1 MTYYQIANYPFQLK
15 IPAAAN
21 SVQHILA
28 YVLDSFSIPEA
39 PFNPVIPH
47 EPFEYSHPF
56 GSLRFTSEGQLH
68 RVEIRLHAAGMAAEP
83 VDLAETFEPE
93 IVNQAIRESLLH
105 LWIHGACLV
114 RDDEVILLVA
124 QTGTGK
130 TTLSLGLLAHGYRLL
145 TDDIILM
152 DLQTGEF
159 LPLPRCPKY
168 REPAPAYLAAAGFDL
183 QRDARTL
190 GRYVLLPAHHLQ
202 KRPVHGPP
210 RRIYCLQ
217 RTADA
222 PPGAREL
229 SLTDGLL
236 ALLPQSNLL
245 ALDPNFEQSA
255 AWFGQT
261 QFIAYNLSHYPD
273 DLAYIAR

>member
-1 MTYYQIANYPFQLK
+1 MTCYQIANYRFQLD
-15 IPAAAN
+15 ITAAAI
-21 SVQHILA
+21 SFQHTLNC
-28 YVLDSFSIPEA
+28 VLDSFHIPDA
-39 PFNPVIPH
+39 PTFPVIPH
-47 EPFEYSHPF
+47 ETFEYNHAF
-56 GSLRFTSEGQLH
+56 GKLRCTSESHTH
-68 RVEIRLHAAGMAAEP
+68 RVQIHLNSAGMAADP
-83 VDLAETFEPE
+83 VALVETFEPE

-114 RDDEVILLVA
+114 RGDEVILLVA
-124 QTGTGK
+124 KTGTGK

-168 REPAPAYLAAAGFDL
+168 REPAPAYLATAGFDL

-190 GRYVLLPAHHLQ
+190 GRYVLLSPHHLQ
-202 KRPVHGPP
+202 KQPVPGPT

-217 RTADA
+217 RTSDA
-222 PPGAREL
+222 PPGAHEL
-229 SLTDGLL
+229 SFTDGLL

-255 AWFGQT
+255 KWFGQT
-261 QFIAYNLSHYPD
+261 QFVSLNLSDYAD

>member
-1 MTYYQIANYPFQLK
+1 MTYYQIATYPFQLA
-15 IPAAAN
+15 IPAVAMAF
-21 SVQHILA
+21 QHTLSC
-28 YVLDSFSIPEA
+28 VLDAFRQPHL
-39 PFNPVIPH
+39 PLVPVPPH
-47 EPFEYSHPF
+47 APFEYSNRL
-56 GSLRFTSEGQLH
+56 GTLRCTSAGNIGQM
-68 RVEIRLHAAGMAAEP
+68 EIQ
-83 VDLAETFEPE
+83 LAETSAVVDPVRLVDVFEPE
-93 IVNQAIRESLLH
+93 IVNHAIRESSLY

-114 RDDEVILLVA
+114 RGDDVILLVA

-152 DLQTGEF
+152 DMQTGQF

-183 QRDARTL
+183 QREVKTL
-190 GRYVLLPAHHLQ
+190 GHYVLLPPYYLQ
-202 KRPVHGPP
+202 MQPVAGPA

-217 RTADA
+217 RTSDV
-222 PPGAREL
+222 PPGAREMSL
-229 SLTDGLL
+229 SDGLL

-255 AWFGQT
+255 IWFAQT
-261 QFIAYNLSHYPD
+261 QFIAMNLNYYPD
-273 DLAYIAR
+273 DLASIAQ